1 MGGPVMGGADPN
13 NAGGAPSGFSVAEAT
28 PPANPATEPQT
39 EKGDAAQA
47 VPPGAVSGGVAPTS
61 AGDTK
66 AISEADVQKLIA
78 KFAKMAGLGELK
90 SDGSHQGN
98 VVNAAKVLAKLTE
111 LGKKDPK
118 MQAASTDFLK
128 EMASAGK
135 GVYNWGL
142 KLNGVPLNKAFMSDK
157 AFQGVGAQN
166 PKGTPLPAQQDSQP
180 PADGASQ
187 PGPNTQASS
196 DASSEAQPLNE
207 SGPAKQEQTNGEPSS
222 PTAAR
227 GTGSGQGMS
236 ADQVR
241 EAVTPLLQKVAALD
255 TKGDPNTI
263 SRAELGGAL
272 KSKGLNPQVKQLL
285 TLLDQQMQASKADG
299 MSVANAANFVAS
311 LVPSSSPAD
320 AQQTQMPQGAPN
332 TTQPQQ
338 QQQGAAR

>member
-207 SGPAKQEQTNGEPSS
+207 SGPAKQEQQQQGRPLDLTKLDVKQFIKSVNTNPQDGITRSEIE
-222 PTAAR
+222 AAR
-227 GTGSGQGMS
+227 DSSTIDPTGKQVLELLLSKMPRGAKEVGS
-236 ADQVR
+236 AQ
-241 EAVTPLLQKVAALD
+241 
-255 TKGDPNTI
+255 
-263 SRAELGGAL
+263 ELE
-272 KSKGLNPQVKQLL
+272 
-285 TLLDQQMQASKADG
+285 TLLVQA
-299 MSVANAANFVAS
+299 
-311 LVPSSSPAD
+311 
-320 AQQTQMPQGAPN
+320 Q
-332 TTQPQQ
+332 QQ
-338 QQQGAAR
+338 QQQGAAQATGAAKESQGEAR